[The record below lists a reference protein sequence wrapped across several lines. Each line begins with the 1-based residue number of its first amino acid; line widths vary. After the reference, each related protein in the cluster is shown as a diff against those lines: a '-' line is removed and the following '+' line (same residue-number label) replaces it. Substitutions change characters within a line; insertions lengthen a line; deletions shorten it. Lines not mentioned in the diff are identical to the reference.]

1 MSPFQGSNHLWGFL
15 TQRCA
20 PSGRL
25 RWAIIV
31 AHIHALAATR
41 PRLKPSDALQRLG
54 RVGLMRNMWGSR
66 RCLIGRRCPIT
77 PSALYNNT
85 LKSASA
91 RDNNS
96 PMRAPVRARSV
107 GLRPAPNNKYIKPRQ
122 GRNKNN
128 TLKSASARDNNSPM
142 RAPCKGAKRWEWH
155 NNKYFRALKGRHN
168 KTLNNTHAKQAL
180 L

>member
-25 RWAIIV
+25 RWASIV
-31 AHIHALAATR
+31 AHIRALAAPR

-96 PMRAPVRARSV
+96 PMRAP
-107 GLRPAPNNKYIKPRQ
+107 
-122 GRNKNN
+122 
-128 TLKSASARDNNSPM
+128 
-142 RAPCKGAKRWEWH
+142 CKGAKHWEWRKPRHFLLPQFLMSNSALYCLHGIHAGPASLNPRLPTLPH
-155 NNKYFRALKGRHN
+155 NSCHIHLRGLFVYLHC
-168 KTLNNTHAKQAL
+168 L
-180 L
+180 LIYNIL